1 MSAGRLR
8 LDGKVALITGA
19 GAGIGRATA
28 VLFAQEGARVV
39 LAEIDAEAAAR
50 TLASVEATGGEGI
63 IVQTDVTESASVEAA
78 VKQTMQAYG
87 RLDVLHNNAGGST
100 TADGPVTE
108 APEEEFWR
116 KIKLDLFGTWLGC
129 RYAIPAMIAGGGG
142 SVINMSSVCALVGT
156 TRKDA
161 YTAAKGGVA
170 ALTRSMAVEYAPN
183 RIRVNALAPAATRTE
198 RLVRLLAED
207 GVSQNIVGGQLLGMV
222 EPEDVAAAVLYLASD
237 DSRVITGQILP
248 VDSGFT
254 IA

>member
-8 LDGKVALITGA
+8 LEGKVALITGA

-28 VLFAQEGARVV
+28 VLLAQEGARVV
-39 LAEIDAEAAAR
+39 LAEINPEAAAG
-50 TLASVEATGGEGI
+50 TLATVHAAGGEAM
-63 IVQTDVTESASVEAA
+63 IVQTDVTESASIEAA
-78 VKQTMQAYG
+78 VARTMNAYG
-87 RLDVLHNNAGGST
+87 RLDILHNNAGGST

-129 RYAIPAMIAGGGG
+129 RYAIPVMIAGGGG
-142 SVINMSSVCALVGT
+142 SIINMSSVCALVGT
-156 TRKDA
+156 TGKDA

-170 ALTRSMAVEYAPN
+170 ALTRSMAVEYALN
-183 RIRVNALAPAATRTE
+183 KIRVNALAPAATRTE

-237 DSRVITGQILP
+237 DARVITGQVLP

-254 IA
+254 VA

>member
-156 TRKDA
+156 TRKDG

>member
-8 LDGKVALITGA
+8 LEGKVALITGA

-28 VLFAQEGARVV
+28 VLLAQEGARVAI
-39 LAEIDAEAAAR
+39 AELDPDAGAR
-50 TLASVEATGGEGI
+50 TLDSVQAAGGEGI
-63 IVQTDVTESASVEAA
+63 AVATDVTDAASMEAA
-78 VKQTMQAYG
+78 VARTLEAFG
-87 RLDVLHNNAGGST
+87 RLDIMHNNAGGST

-129 RYAIPAMIAGGGG
+129 RYAIPAMIGGGGG

-170 ALTRSMAVEYAPN
+170 ALTRSMAVEYAPVKV
-183 RIRVNALAPAATRTE
+183 RVNALAPAATRTE

-222 EPEDVAAAVLYLASD
+222 EPYDVAAAVLFLASD
-237 DSRVITGQILP
+237 ESRVITGQVLP

-254 IA
+254 VA

>member
-1 MSAGRLR
+1 MSAGRGR

-28 VLFAQEGARVV
+28 VLFAKEGARVV
-39 LAEIDAEAAAR
+39 LAEIDAETAAH
-50 TLASVEATGGEGI
+50 TLASIEATGGEAM
-63 IVQTDVTESASVEAA
+63 IVQTDVTDSASVEAA
-78 VKQTMQAYG
+78 VKRTMQAYG
-87 RLDVLHNNAGGST
+87 RLDILHNNAGGST

-129 RYAIPAMIAGGGG
+129 RHAIPAMIAGGGG

-183 RIRVNALAPAATRTE
+183 KIRVNALAPAATRTE

-222 EPEDVAAAVLYLASD
+222 EPEDVASAVLYLASD
-237 DSRVITGQILP
+237 ESRVITGQVLP

>member
-1 MSAGRLR
+1 MSAGRGR

-28 VLFAQEGARVV
+28 VLFAKEGARVV
-39 LAEIDAEAAAR
+39 LAEIDAEAAAH
-50 TLASVEATGGEGI
+50 TLASIEAAGGEAM
-63 IVQTDVTESASVEAA
+63 IVQTDVTDSASVEAA
-78 VKQTMQAYG
+78 VKRTMQAYA
-87 RLDVLHNNAGGST
+87 RLDILHNNAGGST

-129 RYAIPAMIAGGGG
+129 RHAIPAMIAGGGG
-142 SVINMSSVCALVGT
+142 SVVNMSSVCALVGT

-183 RIRVNALAPAATRTE
+183 KIRVNALAPAATRTE

-222 EPEDVAAAVLYLASD
+222 EPEDVASAVLYLASD
-237 DSRVITGQILP
+237 ESRVITGQVLP